1 MFFNIPVRTLT
12 RKLFPASLGLFL
24 MFSLLML
31 SCQKE
36 EAITENPNDTITLSR
51 NSQADNSRR
60 HRPSGLEGD
69 STLIL
74 YDTIIPGPVIT
85 IGVGDSMQINN
96 IGRDL
101 YAYEYQRDV
110 LSIDVNNDNE
120 TDIILEVSYSP
131 ASMGT
136 SERKTSSMRAA
147 HGKISFSG
155 IFTMDSIYTYIDTS
169 GFNINMLN
177 TCHFSG
183 ASDDTL
189 VSNEFHCKNLL
200 YLDKLH
206 SSDSFASDSVSF
218 IYSETGHGYNI
229 FGNYSVFWNKVSD
242 CYSLPYGEN
251 IYLGFKYTDTIE
263 RLGWIQLKLIS
274 SREMFVSEWAIQ
286 KIFWQK
292 E

>member
-1 MFFNIPVRTLT
+1 MFFSILLRILSG
-12 RKLFPASLGLFL
+12 KLFPVFAGFFL
-24 MFSLLML
+24 VFSLLTL

-36 EAITENPNDTITLSR
+36 ELQIDTPNDTTTLNRS
-51 NSQADNSRR
+51 SQQDNSRR
-60 HRPSGLEGD
+60 HRPTGSEGD
-69 STLIL
+69 TTLIT
-74 YDTIIPGPVIT
+74 YDTIIPGPEIT
-85 IGVGDSMQINN
+85 LGVKDSMQ
-96 IGRDL
+96 GSLVDRDL
-101 YAYEYQRDV
+101 YAHDYQRDI
-110 LSIDVNNDNE
+110 LGIDVNSDNE

-147 HGKISFSG
+147 HDKISFFG
-155 IFTMDSIYTYIDTS
+155 IFTFDSIFTYIDTS
-169 GFNINMLN
+169 GFDINMLS

-206 SSDSFASDSVSF
+206 SADSFASDSVSF
-218 IYSETGHGYNI
+218 IYSEAGHGYNI
-229 FGNYSVFWNKVSD
+229 FGNYSVYWNKVSD

-263 RLGWIQLKLIS
+263 RLGWIQIKLIS
-274 SREMFVSEWAIQ
+274 SREMFVNEWAIQ
-286 KIFWQK
+286 RLLW
-292 E
+292 